1 MDNLNNTRTLLN
13 DGQSTSYSF
22 TVDSA
27 NSQSMAFDRFKIVF
41 ENTTLGVDDVITDT
55 TAIKIY
61 PNPATGD
68 FVTLDLGL
76 TSSVAQGS
84 VYNVLGQLVST
95 QETKGLSKLTINTSE
110 LAAGTYIVNVVLDG
124 QKYVEKLLVK

>member
-1 MDNLNNTRTLLN
+1 M
-13 DGQSTSYSF
+13 
-22 TVDSA
+22 
-27 NSQSMAFDRFKIVF
+27 
-41 ENTTLGVDDVITDT
+41 ITDT

-76 TSSVAQGS
+76 KSSDAQVS

-95 QETKGLSKLTINTSE
+95 QETKGLSKLTINTSQ